1 MRGFADSEE
10 GRSLGKDKKGGTTAG
25 SPRGERKDIRGG
37 KMSELD
43 QFSSQMS
50 TAERLKIEP
59 SCTAIIVV
67 DLVNDYVEPAG
78 AMPVSDASGT
88 LRRARELVEA
98 ARESGAKLIWVRPGH
113 VEPGD
118 GLFRKR
124 IQHGFVNS
132 WGAQLHES
140 LGARDDE
147 RVITKRRYSA
157 FFQTDLDMVLREHK
171 IERVVICGVALNIC
185 VRATIH
191 DAFFLGYDVWLARDA
206 SQGTGQ
212 REEESTVYDVETHFG
227 EVLTVA
233 EVRAELVA

>member
-25 SPRGERKDIRGG
+25 SPRGERKDSRGG

-78 AMPVSDASGT
+78 AMRVSDASGT
-88 LRRARELVEA
+88 LSRGRELVEA
-98 ARESGAKLIWVRPGH
+98 AREAGAKLIWVRPGP
-113 VEPGD
+113 VEPGE
-118 GLFRKR
+118 GMFGKR
-124 IQHGFVNS
+124 IQLGFVKS
-132 WGAQLHES
+132 WGAHLKES

-147 RVITKRRYSA
+147 
-157 FFQTDLDMVLREHK
+157 
-171 IERVVICGVALNIC
+171 
-185 VRATIH
+185 
-191 DAFFLGYDVWLARDA
+191 
-206 SQGTGQ
+206 
-212 REEESTVYDVETHFG
+212 
-227 EVLTVA
+227 
-233 EVRAELVA
+233 